1 MVGKFGHWIISCRE
15 NSQIQKLIFGE
26 ELQGSPDWWISE
38 IK

>member
-1 MVGKFGHWIISCRE
+1 MTLLSLVIHRDVWQYVK
-15 NSQIQKLIFGE
+15 QKLIFGE